1 MSSPSR
7 RPGVALWRHRVDM
20 QRVLNSRATWPFI
33 FFSHPWRNEG
43 FMAMTLG
50 PINPE
55 TQGKNPLGLGVWVLI
70 REHFG
75 FRYWEEDDTWKLFIK
90 WILCQVVTSIPRI
103 LQEILFMKLRQE
115 SLHLLTSDHSSDSTS
130 TLRRA
135 AKSSRKKKKKR
146 CTEENTQGTRKWQ
159 LKGTQ
164 EAKPLSLI
172 YSKPIRG
179 MAWLWH
185 SVFKRWESWDRKEIQ
200 IVIIQSRY
208 ENFLAMELFLQMKSP
223 GAPVVKGGEKDSHS
237 LSCLRVPVLH
247 SQFPLEDSS
256 RQHRGAGDP
265 EWWAH
270 SWGRRTPT
278 CYHHANPKIKGTSAE

>member
-1 MSSPSR
+1 
-7 RPGVALWRHRVDM
+7 
-20 QRVLNSRATWPFI
+20 
-33 FFSHPWRNEG
+33 
-43 FMAMTLG
+43 MAMTLG

-70 REHFG
+70 FQSGNTLVLDTGKRMTGESCSSNG
-75 FRYWEEDDTWKLFIK
+75 SCARLSPPSQESCRRYCLWSWDKSRYIYWAQL
-90 WILCQVVTSIPRI
+90 IPRI
-103 LQEILFMKLRQE
+103 LPALWEE
-115 SLHLLTSDHSSDSTS
+115 LLIPPE
-130 TLRRA
+130 
-135 AKSSRKKKKKR
+135 KKKR

-172 YSKPIRG
+172 CSKPICG

-185 SVFKRWESWDRKEIQ
+185 SIFKRRESWDRMEIQ
-200 IVIIQSRY
+200 IVIIQSRF

-223 GAPVVKGGEKDSHS
+223 GAPIFRDSRS
-237 LSCLRVPVLH
+237 LSCLRALVLR

-256 RQHRGAGDP
+256 RQHREAGAP

-270 SWGRRTPT
+270 SWGRRTLT
-278 CYHHANPKIKGTSAE
+278 CYHRANPKIRGTSAE

>member
-1 MSSPSR
+1 MTRESCLSNGSCARLSPPSQESCR
-7 RPGVALWRHRVDM
+7 RYCLWSWDKSPYIYWLQIIPQILPALWEE
-20 QRVLNSRATWPFI
+20 LLSP
-33 FFSHPWRNEG
+33 
-43 FMAMTLG
+43 
-50 PINPE
+50 PE
-55 TQGKNPLGLGVWVLI
+55 
-70 REHFG
+70 
-75 FRYWEEDDTWKLFIK
+75 
-90 WILCQVVTSIPRI
+90 
-103 LQEILFMKLRQE
+103 
-115 SLHLLTSDHSSDSTS
+115 
-130 TLRRA
+130 
-135 AKSSRKKKKKR
+135 KKKKKR

-256 RQHRGAGDP
+256 RQHRGAGAP